1 MSFPAPGNAA
11 IGEELRDEGGVRKAL
26 LNWFAAQ
33 GINPFQNPY
42 AARLVGR
49 SAEVAQLMPGY
60 FQQDSD
66 RQNFINQWAA
76 QQWGGAAPSGGL
88 DFSNKGIIGQIDQ
101 TRDINGTPTNLFR
114 TGDSDA
120 DAQAIA
126 SWRNI
131 ANRTYGTQIQ
141 QTAARLEAEKGL
153 QFGAW
158 RQQNPTWSGQYADW
172 RLGKTP
178 TPTTF
183 TPPTGTSGATGFTPP
198 STANSFTPTSGTNP
212 NPSTVQNAAALPYA
226 KTGASSTAYGI
237 GAAGPQGSLTPALT
251 SVNPNLTTF
260 PSAPGNPWEA
270 IAQNGATVPTGPLP
284 PGANANPTTGTGQQ
298 SPITVTTPI
307 PPGMPEGTGQPRG
320 TTPPAG
326 TPAATAAIT
335 NWKQL
340 LDKYRSDQ
348 RSWGTR
354 GFRPNPGAFSIGGI
368 TYNPAADQVT
378 GYNNM
383 SGQGRVTNRGNFMG
397 QFLYTLQQLMDQR
410 NRGGNA
416 AIGLTQGMTD
426 DQVARLAW
434 QRLQGR
440 AIGSTGV
447 TG

>member
-131 ANRTYGTQIQ
+131 ANRTYGSQIQ

-183 TPPTGTSGATGFTPP
+183 TPPSGTSTGTGFTPP
-198 STANSFTPTSGTNP
+198 ATTTPTATGLPAPTTTPTGSTAFTTQPVPGS
-212 NPSTVQNAAALPYA
+212 AAP
-226 KTGASSTAYGI
+226 
-237 GAAGPQGSLTPALT
+237 
-251 SVNPNLTTF
+251 VNPNLTTF
-260 PSAPGNPWEA
+260 PSTPGNPWEP
-270 IAQNGATVPTGPLP
+270 I
-284 PGANANPTTGTGQQ
+284 ANPAPAPTA
-298 SPITVTTPI
+298 P
-307 PPGMPEGTGQPRG
+307 G
-320 TTPPAG
+320 TTPG
-326 TPAATAAIT
+326 TPGATAAIT
-335 NWKQL
+335 NWQQL
-340 LDKYRSDQ
+340 LDKYQGDRAN
-348 RSWGTR
+348 WGTR
-354 GFRPNPGAFSIGGI
+354 GFRPNPGAFSIGGLN
-368 TYNPAADQVT
+368 YDPSQDQVT

-383 SGQGRVTNRGNFMG
+383 SGSGRVTNRGNMMS
-397 QFLYTLQQLMDQR
+397 QFLYSLRQYLDQR

-416 AIGLTQGMTD
+416 AIGITPNMTD
-426 DQVARLAW
+426 DQVARIAW
-434 QRLQGR
+434 QRLSKN
-440 AIGSTGV
+440 AIGTTGM

>member
-1 MSFPAPGNAA
+1 MVLPAPGFAA

-183 TPPTGTSGATGFTPP
+183 TPPSGTSGGTGFTPP
-198 STANSFTPTSGTNP
+198 ATTTPTATG
-212 NPSTVQNAAALPYA
+212 LPA
-226 KTGASSTAYGI
+226 PTTTPTGSTAYSTSP
-237 GAAGPQGSLTPALT
+237 AGPQGSLTPPVT
-251 SVNPNLTTF
+251 GQPPVNPNLTTF
-260 PSAPGNPWEA
+260 PSAPGNPWES
-270 IAQNGATVPTGPLP
+270 L
-284 PGANANPTTGTGQQ
+284 ANPAPAPTA
-298 SPITVTTPI
+298 P
-307 PPGMPEGTGQPRG
+307 G
-320 TTPPAG
+320 TTPS
-326 TPAATAAIT
+326 TPGATAAIT
-335 NWKQL
+335 NWQQL
-340 LDKYRSDQ
+340 LDKYQGDRAN
-348 RSWGTR
+348 WGTR
-354 GFRPNPGAFSIGGI
+354 GFRPNPGAFNIGGLR
-368 TYNPAADQVT
+368 YDPAQDQVT

-383 SGQGRVTNRGNFMG
+383 SGSGRVTNRGNMMS
-397 QFLYTLQQLMDQR
+397 QFIYSLRQYLDQR

-416 AIGLTQGMTD
+416 AIGITPTMTD
-426 DQVARLAW
+426 DQVARIAW
-434 QRLQGR
+434 QRLSKN
-440 AIGSTGV
+440 AIGSTGF
-447 TG
+447 TGA

>member
-131 ANRTYGTQIQ
+131 ANRSYGTQIQ

-178 TPTTF
+178 VTQGF
-183 TPPTGTSGATGFTPP
+183 TPPSGTSTNTGFTPP
-198 STANSFTPTSGTNP
+198 GGTTPTG
-212 NPSTVQNAAALPYA
+212 
-226 KTGASSTAYGI
+226 STAYSQS
-237 GAAGPQGSLTPALT
+237 AAGPQGSLTPPVTAT
-251 SVNPNLTTF
+251 GVNPNLTTF
-260 PSAPGNPWEA
+260 PSAPGNPWEPSA
-270 IAQNGATVPTGPLP
+270 PSA
-284 PGANANPTTGTGQQ
+284 
-298 SPITVTTPI
+298 
-307 PPGMPEGTGQPRG
+307 
-320 TTPPAG
+320 TPPTNPQNLTDITRRTATITPTVIPAG
-326 TPAATAAIT
+326 DQRYTASNAAIT
-335 NWKQL
+335 NWQQL
-340 LDKYRSDQ
+340 LDSDRASQ
-348 RSWGTR
+348 QNWGTR
-354 GFRPNPGAFSIGGI
+354 MMGNPSQGFSIGGI
-368 TYNPAADQVT
+368 TYDPRLEAAQ
-378 GYNNM
+378 GSQRYRNM
-383 SGQGRVTNRGNFMG
+383 SGSGRETARGSNWG
-397 QFLYTLQQLMDQR
+397 VFLYRLDLLRKQR
-410 NRGGNA
+410 DAGGNA
-416 AIGLTQGMTD
+416 ALGITRATTD
-426 DQVARLAW
+426 DQLARMAA
-434 QRLQGR
+434 QFIQKNYVGTS
-440 AIGSTGV
+440 AFTGV
-447 TG
+447 